1 MRSMSHTAFA
11 EKMGAVIRSIPRVS
25 HKLQSEEATKH
36 ALIIPALAAIGFDV
50 SNPDVVVPEMV
61 SDFGTRKAEKV
72 DYAILCNGFPA
83 ILVECKAYGVNLQAH
98 VPQLFRYFSVSTAR
112 IGVLTNGVEYR
123 LYTDTFKENVM
134 DTEPYAVVD
143 LSAED
148 ADLEPLEELQRA
160 LLDTP
165 ALIRRARERAL
176 EKRLRA
182 VVAEELQCPSEKVF
196 KVFAEKV
203 LGRPARRSEVREL
216 MSIAVRAFGH
226 SEEEECLDG
235 FRESAA
241 SVVRGYI
248 NEAVPGAECIAR
260 DTVRYLG
267 FYYPSRPRNAIC
279 RLYFGAHERL
289 LRISFEDEADRRP
302 IDERG
307 LEEYKEEIMNR
318 ARELQA

>member
-1 MRSMSHTAFA
+1 
-11 EKMGAVIRSIPRVS
+11 MGAVIRSIPRVTP
-25 HKLQSEEATKH
+25 KLNTEEATKH
-36 ALIIPALAAIGFDV
+36 SLILPVLAAIGFDV
-50 SNPDVVVPEMV
+50 SDPDIVVPEMI

-72 DYAILCNGFPA
+72 DYAILCNGLPA
-83 ILVECKAYGVNLQAH
+83 ILVECKACGVNLQAH

-148 ADLEPLEELQRA
+148 ADMEPLEELQGA

-182 VVAEELQCPSEKVF
+182 VVAEELQCPSERVF
-196 KVFAEKV
+196 KLFAEKV

-216 MSIAVRAFGH
+216 MAITTRAFGR
-226 SEEEECLDG
+226 SDEEECLDG

-241 SVVRGYI
+241 SVVRGYV
-248 NEAVPGAECIAR
+248 NEAVPGAECIVR

-267 FYYPSRPRNAIC
+267 IYFREKPRTAIC

-302 IDERG
+302 IGESG
-307 LEEYKEEIMNR
+307 LGEYKEEIMNR
-318 ARELQA
+318 ARVLQS